1 MLPRAYTETSCTP
14 VSSASMLDHARTA
27 SASGARHG
35 SETGAASLTTW
46 PRLSSCCS
54 RPCGSTAPRESA
66 ASRVGLSVS
75 GGGGRMDGRLS
86 LNLLPFTSRNR
97 APLAAV
103 TWCGKEWEI
112 SFLVLWCRAVVL
124 QISLTWCGKERE
136 IWNTRPHDTRVPV
149 STQGA
154 TLLRSVRPRGSK

>member
-112 SFLVLWCRAVVL
+112 SFLVLWCRAVASPNFPYLVRGRKGNL
-124 QISLTWCGKERE
+124 D
-136 IWNTRPHDTRVPV
+136 TRPHDTRVSV

-154 TLLRSVRPRGSK
+154 TLRSAPAEVSK